1 MEKTKRKWVK
11 WVILSIVICAIITP
25 ILYVTLRPEVDYIKF
40 DGITYASE
48 YTDVKIKI
56 KTNEDYA
63 ISAEDFT
70 INSDGLPIKAYR
82 ILRGNNLYS
91 EYKISSDIEK
101 EITIRFKI
109 NKYFIDSP
117 TIICFK
123 GENIIPKST

>member
-1 MEKTKRKWVK
+1 MEEKKRRWVK

-25 ILYVTLRPEVDYIKF
+25 ILYFTLRPEIDYIKF

-56 KTNEDYA
+56 KTNEDYT
-63 ISAEDFT
+63 ILAEDFT
-70 INSDGLPIKAYR
+70 INSDGLPIKAYSIIHGQNR
-82 ILRGNNLYS
+82 YTKYAIT
-91 EYKISSDIEK
+91 SDIEK

-123 GENIIPKST
+123 GNNIIPKTT

>member
-1 MEKTKRKWVK
+1 MEKKKRKWVK

-40 DGITYASE
+40 NGITYASE

-56 KTNEDYA
+56 KTNEDYM

-82 ILRGNNLYS
+82 IMRGKTLYFDFKVTYHS
-91 EYKISSDIEK
+91 EQEL
-101 EITIRFKI
+101 TIRFNI

-123 GENIIPKST
+123 GENIIPKLA